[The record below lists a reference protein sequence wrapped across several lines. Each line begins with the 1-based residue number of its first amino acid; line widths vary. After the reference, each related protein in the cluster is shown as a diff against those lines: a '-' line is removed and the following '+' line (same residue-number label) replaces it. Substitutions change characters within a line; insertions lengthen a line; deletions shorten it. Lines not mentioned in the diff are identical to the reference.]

1 MQTRV
6 GDVDRVSGRVLLL
19 VALAALAVKAVALF
33 VVLPGLGGLPLN
45 AAMFPDGYDL
55 LASNLVAG
63 NGYRMFV
70 DTSPTMIRTPGYV
83 VVLAGIFAAFGK
95 SLLPVELA
103 NVAFSA
109 LAAILVFD
117 ISRQLL
123 RSEWVGAIAAL
134 IVFLHPAT
142 IVADSRAGVE
152 SLLLLAMSLCLW
164 LCIRAVRDGR
174 VRDYAWLG
182 LAFGGMML
190 IKSSGALILPGA
202 AAWTVWKLRHAEDQ
216 RRRAIAG
223 FAVALA
229 VAGLCLAPWI
239 ARNFVISGKFVP
251 TQTAGSVSFFQG
263 QYVVKSMPSDKD
275 HAVLLEEAAD
285 RQVEIARAMGLRS
298 VGYFFQQFYSVADEM
313 AFYSELSRQTWIGYS
328 ESPLLIFKAAAYNLI
343 AFWVQGRTWSATAAN
358 AVIALPLLVL
368 AGLGCRSAERQGHD
382 VSLLVVFIVCF
393 VLPHLLIIAVARF
406 YVPLLPPLGVL
417 AAVPLASIVTRFAR
431 A

>member
-1 MQTRV
+1 MQV
-6 GDVDRVSGRVLLL
+6 GNVDQVPRRVLLL
-19 VALAALAVKAVALF
+19 AALAALAVKAVALF
-33 VVLPGLGGLPLN
+33 VVLPGLTGLPLN
-45 AAMFPDGYDL
+45 AANFPDGYDL
-55 LASNLVAG
+55 LASNLLTG
-63 NGYRMFV
+63 NGYRMFA

-95 SLLPVELA
+95 GLLPVQLA

-117 ISRQLL
+117 VARRVL
-123 RSEWVGAIAAL
+123 RSEWAGVIAAL
-134 IVFLHPAT
+134 IVFLHPGT

-164 LCIRAVRDGR
+164 LCVRAVKGGR
-174 VRDYAWLG
+174 LLDYVWLG
-182 LAFGGMML
+182 IAFGSMLL

-202 AAWTVWKLRHAEDQ
+202 AAWTVWKLRRERGPQ
-216 RRRAIAG
+216 RRRALVG

-229 VAGLCLAPWI
+229 VAGLCLTPWI
-239 ARNFVISGKFVP
+239 ARNYVISGKFVP

-263 QYVVKSMPSDKD
+263 QYVVKNMPSPKD

-285 RQVEIARAMGLRS
+285 RQVDLARQMGLRS

-313 AFYSELSRQTWIGYS
+313 AFYSELSRQTWKEYAR
-328 ESPLLIFKAAAYNLI
+328 SPLLIFKAAAYNLI

-358 AVIALPLLVL
+358 AIIALPLLLLV
-368 AGLGCRSAERQGHD
+368 AMGIRSAERQGYD
-382 VSLLVVFIVCF
+382 VSLLVVFVACF
-393 VLPHLLIIAVARF
+393 LLPHLLIIAIARF
-406 YVPLLPPLGVL
+406 YVPLLPPLAVL
-417 AAVPLASIVTRFAR
+417 AAVPLASVATRSVR